1 MGSYLDIQ
9 DDPNEVSGTGAIL
22 RSIGTSFQTQA
33 QGILGDIN
41 AVNSERPWGNDSY
54 GQAFEKTYNVVP
66 EGSETSLRDAVDD
79 GLNRAGEGLIT
90 GGDKTV
96 MAMTE
101 YQGVDDDNRN
111 QINQANI

>member
-22 RSIGTSFQTQA
+22 RSIGTSFQSQA

-41 AVNSERPWGNDSY
+41 AVNAERPWGNDQY
-54 GQAFEKTYNVVP
+54 GQAFEQTYNMVP
-66 EGSETSLRDAVDD
+66 EGSDGPLREAVDD
-79 GLNRAGEGLIT
+79 GLSRAGEGLINV
-90 GGDKTV
+90 GGKTV

-101 YQGVDDDNRN
+101 YQGVDDDNRHT
-111 QINQANI
+111 INQANI